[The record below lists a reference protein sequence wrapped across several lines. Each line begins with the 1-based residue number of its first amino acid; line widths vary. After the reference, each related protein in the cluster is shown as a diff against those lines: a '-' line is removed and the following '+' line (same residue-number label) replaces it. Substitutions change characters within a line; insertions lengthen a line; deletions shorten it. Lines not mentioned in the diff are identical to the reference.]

1 MKREGNSP
9 VVPSRA
15 VPPYLLYREC
25 ANVPGMCYAT
35 AAAAAVGR
43 VSYGRF
49 RRARGARAIL
59 VLLHIEVVTRALPG
73 PFSGSSPSGKA
84 EAARD
89 VYFNARASERAF
101 SQFPQFPPTPSSF
114 FTSSFSSSSSCLSRR
129 RIVRLIIAVMPRGV
143 KVYTIRPL
151 IVDSS
156 TTHSILAD
164 RRIACHCTV

>member
-1 MKREGNSP
+1 MLP
-9 VVPSRA
+9 FVSR
-15 VPPYLLYREC
+15 VRKC
-25 ANVPGMCYAT
+25 VPGMCYAT
-35 AAAAAVGR
+35 AAAAAAAAAAAVGR

-49 RRARGARAIL
+49 RRVRGVRAIL

-114 FTSSFSSSSSCLSRR
+114 FTSSFSSSSS
-129 RIVRLIIAVMPRGV
+129 
-143 KVYTIRPL
+143 
-151 IVDSS
+151 SS
-156 TTHSILAD
+156 SAD
-164 RRIACHCTV
+164 G